1 MYTSDQLPCSGPGVL
16 VCGLLFVSRLSIIDG
31 KILGSS
37 SANASVVGLLF
48 GPYKTVIPGSL
59 L

>member
-48 GPYKTVIPGSL
+48 GPHGARHPSSL